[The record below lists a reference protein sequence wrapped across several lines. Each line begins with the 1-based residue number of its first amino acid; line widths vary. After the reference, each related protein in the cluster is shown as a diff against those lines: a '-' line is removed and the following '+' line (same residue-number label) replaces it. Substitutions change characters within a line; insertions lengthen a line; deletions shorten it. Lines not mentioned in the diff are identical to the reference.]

1 MGAPAG
7 WQGARRARP
16 DHALRA
22 PRPHRAPRP
31 SGPGPDGLV
40 SDRVVARHQGRRRKE
55 VGGAMRAFTLAAVLS
70 AAWATTG
77 CIGPSCQSTC
87 NKIFGEPPDQ
97 CGLQV
102 PGKELEESF
111 KDCRD
116 ECEFA

>member
-1 MGAPAG
+1 
-7 WQGARRARP
+7 
-16 DHALRA
+16 
-22 PRPHRAPRP
+22 
-31 SGPGPDGLV
+31 
-40 SDRVVARHQGRRRKE
+40 
-55 VGGAMRAFTLAAVLS
+55 MRAFTLAAVLS

-116 ECEFA
+116 ECEFALTQAGEIGDYDPFEANTGGFAATLDNEKQAAMWMDCVEQHSCQDLSEGFCAPTGF